1 MTERQRV
8 IVRLTQQQLRCEKL
22 GECTWP
28 GEKLTVEEI
37 RRRLRWSICSELRVS
52 EGWLRRGRKS
62 GKMPV
67 DSRPAGAY
75 RCPRQGVA
83 VAHARHRATS

>member
-8 IVRLTQQQLRCEKL
+8 IVRLTQHQQLRCESWASAYAWREADCR
-22 GECTWP
+22 GNQ
-28 GEKLTVEEI
+28 
-37 RRRLRWSICSELRVS
+37 RRLRWSICSGLRVS

-62 GKMPV
+62 GKIPV

-83 VAHARHRATS
+83 GAHPRHRATS